1 MNSTLTRYFLD
12 LQHPLDTFILSKAAQ
27 FLRKVA
33 ATAAFAPFLGVEDE
47 PGPLVQTDTQFSAWV
62 KDSVRTEYHPV
73 STAAMLPRSNSG
85 VVDSNLLVYG
95 TSNVRVV
102 DLSIVPLHVSTHPQS
117 LAYAIA
123 EKAAGIILSA
133 V

>member
-1 MNSTLTRYFLD
+1 MTLLD

-27 FLRKVA
+27 FIRKVA
-33 ATAAFAPFLGVEDE
+33 ATPAFSPFLGAEYE
-47 PGPLVQTDTQFSAWV
+47 PGLSVQTDSQFSAWV
-62 KDSVRTEYHPV
+62 VGAVRTEYHPV
-73 STAAMLPRSNSG
+73 ATAAMLPRYSNG

-123 EKAAGIILSA
+123 EKAAGIILA
-133 V
+133 A